1 MKIATWNVNSI
12 RSRCQHLT
20 QWLQPN
26 PVTVLCL
33 QETKVID
40 ADFPR
45 EPFEKLGYHLYF
57 SGQKSYNG
65 VAIFSQSPLEEV
77 TIGFTPILGSGYSDW
92 DEQKRVISGVL
103 DGIRIVNVYVPN
115 GAEVGSDKYDYKLQ
129 WLEILGKYLQN
140 LLDKNP
146 HLCICGDFN
155 IALEARDIY
164 KKTKDTDIMASPRE
178 RAALSA
184 LLMQKPG
191 FLTDIPSTTPSSP
204 EKPGFYDA
212 FRKFTPDGGHY
223 TWWDY
228 RRGGFQNQRGWRIDH
243 HYLTA
248 ELYNRCSDCVI
259 DPIPRG
265 WEKPSDHTPVILTL

>member
-12 RSRCQHLT
+12 RSRSEHLT
-20 QWLQPN
+20 QWLQTN

-40 ADFPR
+40 ADFPT
-45 EPFEKLGYHLYF
+45 EPFEELGYHLYF

-77 TIGFTPILGSGYSDW
+77 TIGFTPILGSSYSGW

-184 LLMQKPG
+184 LLELGLQ
-191 FLTDIPSTTPSSP
+191 
-204 EKPGFYDA
+204 DA

-228 RRGGFQNQRGWRIDH
+228 RRGGFENQRGWRIDH

-248 ELYNRCSDCVI
+248 ELYNRCSDCII
-259 DPIPRG
+259 DTIPRG